1 MEWLGLILLYMI
13 SGFMKKRQQNLRRHE
28 IESDPEWENPV
39 EIPIEESGTKF
50 DEVMRSLFDQGDL
63 LVSDSSVQK
72 DYYEIEDELDDI
84 IENSDEIDTSSIDEQ
99 EQEQEFED
107 NIYHSKLSERSEQ
120 HYGNKWQKK
129 TNLRKQLFESKKSLK
144 KGIIIK
150 EILDKPLALR

>member
-13 SGFMKKRQQNLRRHE
+13 SGFMKKRQQNRRRRE
-28 IESDPEWENPV
+28 IESDPEWETS
-39 EIPIEESGTKF
+39 EEMPIEESGTKF

-84 IENSDEIDTSSIDEQ
+84 IENSDEIDISSIDEK
-99 EQEQEFED
+99 EQEFED

-129 TNLRKQLFESKKSLK
+129 INLRKQLFESKQSLK

>member
-13 SGFMKKRQQNLRRHE
+13 SGFMKKRQQNLRRRE

-107 NIYHSKLSERSEQ
+107 SIYHSKLSERSEQ

-129 TNLRKQLFESKKSLK
+129 TNLRKQLFESKESLK